1 MTGSSTSSKATTC
14 RSRIVHPP
22 PTIAN
27 RARLFVNDRRV
38 VRLTLTPSAVIIAI
52 TAIAV
57 GGRDLN
63 RRRIGS
69 PTKGDQ
75 CEKSGRRRS
84 EIIREIRDG
93 IT

>member
-57 GGRDLN
+57 GGATS
-63 RRRIGS
+63 IGAAS
-69 PTKGDQ
+69 ALRQRGTNVRNQAAADQ
-75 CEKSGRRRS
+75 K
-84 EIIREIRDG
+84 
-93 IT
+93 

>member
-57 GGRDLN
+57 GGGATS
-63 RRRIGS
+63 IGAAS
-69 PTKGDQ
+69 ALRQRGTNVRNQAAADQ
-75 CEKSGRRRS
+75 K
-84 EIIREIRDG
+84 
-93 IT
+93 